1 MCCPHL
7 GEKQIVRLKCSSL
20 KSCSDSEIKFYCII
34 WPQFCSVLWASKFLV
49 GVCSVN
55 RSGEGKRA
63 VGGRGE
69 PDSIIWPP
77 VIICAQ
83 AWRRRG
89 VFTGFGWLVFLR
101 FCQRVFEPE
110 SLRTGACR
118 FSLFLEDN
126 GGAAVQP
133 TRPPP
138 DSTCRLRGQRRTNI
152 GVPDIDCVA
161 LLGRAAPLSLKRRL
175 LIKTDTEI

>member
-1 MCCPHL
+1 MCCPYL

-20 KSCSDSEIKFYCII
+20 KSCSDSVIKFI
-34 WPQFCSVLWASKFLV
+34 VLFDLSFVPFRASKFLV
-49 GVCSVN
+49 SVCSVN
-55 RSGEGKRA
+55 CSGEGKRA

-89 VFTGFGWLVFLR
+89 VFTGFGWSSSGSARDSLSQRASELVP
-101 FCQRVFEPE
+101 VA
-110 SLRTGACR
+110 SLCLWRTMEAPP
-118 FSLFLEDN
+118 SNL
-126 GGAAVQP
+126 P
-133 TRPPP
+133 PPP
-138 DSTCRLRGQRRTNI
+138 DSTWRLRGQRRTNI